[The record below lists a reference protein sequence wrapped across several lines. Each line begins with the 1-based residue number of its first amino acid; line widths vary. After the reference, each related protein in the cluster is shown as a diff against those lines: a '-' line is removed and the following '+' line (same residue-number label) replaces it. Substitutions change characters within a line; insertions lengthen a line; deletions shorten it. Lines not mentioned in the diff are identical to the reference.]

1 MTPNED
7 LYLLFPLY
15 RHSETRQVLHFLGLL
30 HQSTEST
37 EPPSYTV
44 ITGVPI
50 DSLHFTYFTSYYGA
64 SNLISN
70 RDHTKETTSDT
81 IFSDSL
87 RIFTCTVWD
96 WSSIYCH
103 FYSYCFNLTKEGYTF
118 IYSKYNT
125 STLLT
130 LLKSNKIYLYILC
143 MEHNRKL
150 HFTIETHLTD
160 INTYLN
166 IAMLQF

>member
-7 LYLLFPLY
+7 MYLLFPLY

-50 DSLHFTYFTSYYGA
+50 DSLHFPYFTSYYGA

-70 RDHTKETTSDT
+70 RDHTKQTTKAT
-81 IFSDSL
+81 IFSNSL
-87 RIFTCTVWD
+87 RIFTCTVLDWSSVTVLD
-96 WSSIYCH
+96 WSSICCH
-103 FYSYCFNLTKEGYTF
+103 FYSYCFNLTKEGFTF
-118 IYSKYNT
+118 LYSKNNT
-125 STLLT
+125 SRIIQLSTCAKT
-130 LLKSNKIYLYILC
+130 EI
-143 MEHNRKL
+143 
-150 HFTIETHLTD
+150 
-160 INTYLN
+160 
-166 IAMLQF
+166 